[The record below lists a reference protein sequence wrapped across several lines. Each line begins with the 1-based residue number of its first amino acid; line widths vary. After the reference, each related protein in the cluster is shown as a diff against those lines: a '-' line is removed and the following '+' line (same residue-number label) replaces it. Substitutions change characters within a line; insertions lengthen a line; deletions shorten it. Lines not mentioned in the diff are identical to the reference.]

1 MEKRYK
7 EEIHLLT
14 CIIMDL
20 QTQLEEAQ
28 KASPIVIMD
37 NNSMTV
43 SRMNK
48 FAQKVKE
55 MFHNTGQTEKKDT
68 N

>member
-28 KASPIVIMD
+28 KANPIVIMD

-48 FAQKVKE
+48 FA
-55 MFHNTGQTEKKDT
+55 
-68 N
+68 